1 MTESH
6 PSLLGLTRGDFA
18 HLCRQCGAKPVHAI
32 GLTANIF
39 RHGITNID
47 AMTDLPEN
55 LRQHVKRH
63 TCLPDV
69 HIASQIRSSDGTTKL
84 LLEMNDGGR
93 VESVLIPGKDRLTLC
108 LSTQQGCAM
117 GCDFCLTAQA
127 GLSRHLQDDEMVAQV
142 QIAQREAGRDKVRNL
157 VLMGMGEPLHNFDQV
172 ARFVR
177 IATDPAGMAFSPRRV
192 TVSTV
197 GLAPAIHRLA
207 DENLPC
213 NLAVSLNATTDAVRN
228 RIMPVN
234 RRYPITTLLDAVHDY
249 IAATGKRVLIEYV
262 MLAGVNDSDADA
274 ERLCGLLAEVPC
286 TINLLPFNTFEGS
299 RYRCPNDAR
308 VSAFRATLVKAGF
321 IAVVRESRGRD
332 ILAACGQLFSQRQ
345 ACSA

>member
-1 MTESH
+1 M
-6 PSLLGLTRGDFA
+6 R
-18 HLCRQCGAKPVHAI
+18 LCQQCDAKPVHAL
-32 GLTANIF
+32 GLTAHIF

-69 HIASQIRSSDGTTKL
+69 HIASQLRSGDGTTKL
-84 LLEMNDGGR
+84 LLEMPDGDR

-117 GCDFCLTAQA
+117 GCDFCMTAQA
-127 GLSRHLQDDEMVAQV
+127 GLKRHLDAGEMVAQV
-142 QIAQREAGRDKVRNL
+142 QIAQREAGKDKVRNL
-157 VLMGMGEPLHNFDQV
+157 VLMGMGEPLHNFEQV

-177 IATDPAGMAFSPRRV
+177 IATDPAGMAFAPRRV
-192 TVSTV
+192 TISTV
-197 GLAPAIHRLA
+197 GLAPAIRRLGA
-207 DENLPC
+207 DGLPC
-213 NLAVSLNATTDAVRN
+213 NLAVSLNATTDDVRD

-274 ERLCGLLAEVPC
+274 QRLCWLLAEIPC
-286 TINLLPFNTFEGS
+286 TINLLPFNEFEGS
-299 RYRCPNDAR
+299 RYRCPNDTR

-345 ACSA
+345 ACAA